1 MKFWAKKWMLMGALA
16 LSVTSGLAA
25 CVRQAETTKAGV
37 EPDKESAAMRTEVPL
52 TRTIA
57 LDKAGEVVNLEFD
70 LPPPGRNASPMLML
84 GFRTESPNAEAF
96 YALSTQIFDADVAA
110 KVSLLR
116 VTEGAVAMVPLSRP
130 TGEPGEWMSLPPDGT
145 VPGVTFTSVDTTLLE
160 EAGLL
165 NATHFETYFKF
176 AAAEQIVPGHYR
188 LTIELMGDHPELEGQ
203 QAELVVAYFKRA
215 K

>member
-25 CVRQAETTKAGV
+25 CVRQAETAKARV
-37 EPDKESAAMRTEVPL
+37 EPDKESSAMRTEVPL

-70 LPPPGRNASPMLML
+70 LPPPGPNASPMLML
-84 GFRTESPNAEAF
+84 GFRTESLNAEAF
-96 YALSTQIFDADVAA
+96 YALSTQLFDADLAA
-110 KVSLLR
+110 KISLLR

-130 TGEPGEWMSLPPDGT
+130 TGEPGQWMSLPPDGT
-145 VPGVTFTSVDTTLLE
+145 VPGVTFTSVDTTLLK

-188 LTIELMGDHPELEGQ
+188 MTIELMGDHPELAGQ
-203 QAELVVAYFKRA
+203 KAELVVAYFKRA